1 MTQDLE
7 HLKKL
12 VLSNGWDEESKQQ
25 VRDLEDRL
33 HKLSATERLTE
44 HPAIADYLAYLR
56 SEIARCKEVLSEDDK
71 LTDRQQ
77 DKLFEKIKQCREFI
91 QRFDPAQKREVEK
104 TIKDLLNVAKS
115 QSA

>member
-12 VLSNGWDEESKQQ
+12 VFNNGWDEESKQQ
-25 VRDLEDRL
+25 VRDLEARL
-33 HKLSATERLTE
+33 KKLSATETLAE
-44 HPAIADYLAYLR
+44 HPAIADYLAYLTA
-56 SEIARCKEVLSEDDK
+56 EIARCKEILSEDEK

-91 QRFDPAQKREVEK
+91 GRFDPSQKKELEK

-115 QSA
+115 S